1 MKPATETTLPD
12 DPEELKRIIVH
23 LQQEQDYLQ
32 QERDRLQQ
40 DQDRLQR
47 ERNRLEREQGRYEQE
62 INLLHERIRLLYG
75 KLFGKKSEKHPVREN
90 SPQLPL
96 FDMPEPTEIEP
107 ERETVEVPAHT
118 RQKRGRKPL
127 PVELPR
133 VEVVHDV
140 DEAEKTCGCGA
151 RLAKIGEEV
160 SEKLDLIPAII
171 RVIRHIR
178 PKYACKQC
186 EGLET
191 EGGTVKIAPPPP
203 QIIDKGIATAGL
215 LAHILTAKF
224 CDALPFYRQEKQ
236 FDRLGADVGR
246 ATMCNWAMKA
256 AEACQPVL
264 DLLHREIRSGP
275 LINIDETTV
284 QVLDE
289 PGRAAT
295 TKSFMWVCRGG
306 PPGTPGFRYHYAPSR
321 ASTVARELLDGYA
334 GIVQTDGY
342 SGYDY
347 LDHDPAI
354 THAGCLAHVRRK
366 FDEARR
372 GSGKPSGKTGSADV
386 ALSYIGKLY
395 RIESEAKRKGLTSE
409 QVRALRQERAAP
421 IFDDFRTWL
430 HKKAT
435 QVVPKSLL
443 GVAVHYALS
452 QWDRLVVYLEHGAM
466 TPDNNLAENAIRPFV
481 VGRKNWLFAG
491 TPKGARASADLYS
504 LIETAKANGLEPYR
518 YLRYLFEKLPFA
530 RSAEDYRA
538 LLPMR
543 LRPEDVALK
552 NIASGV

>member
-1 MKPATETTLPD
+1 MKPDAATTLPD

-23 LQQEQDYLQ
+23 LQQEQD
-32 QERDRLQQ
+32 RLQQ
-40 DQDRLQR
+40 
-47 ERNRLEREQGRYEQE
+47 ERNRLERDQTRYEQE

-75 KLFGKKSEKHPVREN
+75 KLFGKKSEKNTARED

-96 FDMPEPTEIEP
+96 FDMPEPAGIEP
-107 ERETVEVPAHT
+107 ERETVEVPAHA

-133 VEVVHDV
+133 VEVVHDI

-151 RLAKIGEEV
+151 RLDKIGEDV

-191 EGGTVKIAPPPP
+191 EGGTVKIAPVPK

-236 FDRLGADVGR
+236 FDRLGAEVGR

-284 QVLDE
+284 QVLAE

-295 TKSFMWVCRGG
+295 TKS
-306 PPGTPGFRYHYAPSR
+306 Y
-321 ASTVARELLDGYA
+321 
-334 GIVQTDGY
+334 
-342 SGYDY
+342 
-347 LDHDPAI
+347 
-354 THAGCLAHVRRK
+354 
-366 FDEARR
+366 
-372 GSGKPSGKTGSADV
+372 
-386 ALSYIGKLY
+386 
-395 RIESEAKRKGLTSE
+395 
-409 QVRALRQERAAP
+409 
-421 IFDDFRTWL
+421 
-430 HKKAT
+430 
-435 QVVPKSLL
+435 
-443 GVAVHYALS
+443 
-452 QWDRLVVYLEHGAM
+452 
-466 TPDNNLAENAIRPFV
+466 
-481 VGRKNWLFAG
+481 
-491 TPKGARASADLYS
+491 
-504 LIETAKANGLEPYR
+504 
-518 YLRYLFEKLPFA
+518 
-530 RSAEDYRA
+530 
-538 LLPMR
+538 
-543 LRPEDVALK
+543 
-552 NIASGV
+552 

>member
-1 MKPATETTLPD
+1 MKPAIETTLPD

-23 LQQEQDYLQ
+23 LQQEQD
-32 QERDRLQQ
+32 RLQQ
-40 DQDRLQR
+40 
-47 ERNRLEREQGRYEQE
+47 ERNRLEREQDRYEQE

-75 KLFGKKSEKHPVREN
+75 KLFGKKSEKHPAHED

-96 FDMPEPTEIEP
+96 FDMPEPAGIEP
-107 ERETVEVPAHT
+107 ERETVEVESHT

-133 VEVVHDV
+133 VEVVHDI

-151 RLAKIGEEV
+151 QLDRIGEDV

-178 PKYACKQC
+178 PKYACRQC

-264 DLLHREIRSGP
+264 ELLHREIRSGP
-275 LINIDETTV
+275 LINIDETTI
-284 QVLDE
+284 QVLAE
-289 PGRAAT
+289 PGRSPT
-295 TKSFMWVCRGG
+295 TKSYMWVCRGG
-306 PPGTPGFRYHYAPSR
+306 PPGTPGISYHYAPSR
-321 ASTVARELLDGYA
+321 ASKVAQELLDGYA
-334 GIVQTDGY
+334 GIVQSDGY
-342 SGYDY
+342 GGYDY
-347 LDHDPAI
+347 LDHVPGI
-354 THAGCLAHVRRK
+354 IHAGCLAHVRRK
-366 FDEARR
+366 FDEAKR
-372 GSGKPSGKTGSADV
+372 GSGKASGKTGSADV
-386 ALSYIGKLY
+386 ALSYIGKIY
-395 RIESEAKRKGLTSE
+395 RIESEAKRKGLTSDQLLE
-409 QVRALRQERAAP
+409 MRRQKAKP
-421 IFDDFRTWL
+421 IFDDFLAWL
-430 HKKAT
+430 QKKAT

-443 GVAVHYALS
+443 GVAVNYALS
-452 QWDRLVVYLEHGAM
+452 QWERLVVYLEHGAM
-466 TPDNNLAENAIRPFV
+466 TPDNNRAENAIRPFV

-530 RSAEDYRA
+530 GNIEDYLA

-543 LRPEDVALK
+543 LTPEDVALK